1 MAGTDIKRKRALV
14 KWCDNKLKEEYGDR
28 KPGQRPDPLR
38 TLVLTVLSQNTNDV
52 NRDRAFKELEQ
63 RFPGWEDVLAAPVS
77 EVEEAIRSG
86 GLAKQKSARIQAML
100 AEIKER
106 EGGLDLKRI
115 CRMPRDRALDY
126 LYSFKGVGKKT
137 AAIVL
142 LFSCGVPVFPVD
154 THIFRLG
161 KRLYLVPANKTAN
174 KAHDLM
180 DELVAD
186 GAKYRFHINMI
197 EHGRNVCH
205 PRKPECGSCCL
216 NAKCKSAFKIN

>member
-1 MAGTDIKRKRALV
+1 MAGAGVKQKRALV
-14 KWCDNKLKEEYGDR
+14 KWCDNKLKGEYGDR
-28 KPGQRPDPLR
+28 KRKQRPDPLR

-52 NRDRAFKELEQ
+52 NRDRAFKEFKR
-63 RFPGWEDVLAAPVS
+63 RFPGWEDVLAAPVR
-77 EVEEAIRSG
+77 EVEEAIRAG

-115 CRMPRDRALDY
+115 CRMPRDQALDY

-154 THIFRLG
+154 THIFRVTRRLG
-161 KRLYLVPANKTAN
+161 LVPEKANAD
-174 KAHDLM
+174 KAHDIM

-186 GAKYRFHINMI
+186 DAKYRFHINLI
-197 EHGRNVCH
+197 EHGRNICH
-205 PRKPECGSCCL
+205 PRKPECSSCCL
-216 NAKCKSAFKIN
+216 NAKCKSAFKIQ